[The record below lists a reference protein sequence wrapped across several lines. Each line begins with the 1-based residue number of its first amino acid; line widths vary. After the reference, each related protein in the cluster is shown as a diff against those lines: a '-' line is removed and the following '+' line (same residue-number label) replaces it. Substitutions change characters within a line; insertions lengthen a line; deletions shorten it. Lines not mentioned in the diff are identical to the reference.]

1 LPAPVNSALGVATRA
16 LAFHTMTVNFS
27 TEVMRAMGFRPF
39 AADESVSASFVS
51 LSVYETRGI
60 ALQSPAPLVN
70 VGMVAGVNYSL
81 GIGATLNETCH
92 AFSGDAYVDDE
103 NAWTKEKGTNGPF
116 LFVQIGPTPV
126 YTVTTGQIK
135 IESDGSLTTYE
146 SFPTLRTDLAALEAA
161 ALPRLV
167 TSLSCSLCAPDQYLD
182 LRKLDRVSVGRTD
195 IGQTVHDLRIL
206 VSGSAYG
213 SRGTSPEVLVAGL
226 QDTVALAP
234 RINIK
239 AARFFTLGM
248 AEDDDL
254 KKFLYFFLALEVETH
269 AVFGRID
276 HSLALQQLL
285 DPALTPLPAAL
296 ALLKR
301 QTDQIRN
308 LFDRFVWNAASA
320 WSGITEADVQQFKLL
335 KTARDDIAHGT
346 LTEPPSGYA
355 LQAQQLARKIL
366 RL

>member
-1 LPAPVNSALGVATRA
+1 MGVATRA
-16 LAFHTMTVNFS
+16 LAFRTMTVNFS
-27 TEVMRAMGFRPF
+27 TEVMGAMGFRPF
-39 AADESVSASFVS
+39 AAGESVSASFVS

-60 ALQSPAPLVN
+60 ALQSPAPLVT
-70 VGMVAGVNYSL
+70 VGTVAGVNYSL
-81 GIGATLNETCH
+81 GIGAALNETCH
-92 AFSGDAYVDDE
+92 AVSGDAYVDDE
-103 NAWTKEKGTNGPF
+103 NAWKKEKGTNGPF
-116 LFVQIGPTPV
+116 LLIQIGPTPV
-126 YTVTTGQIK
+126 YTVTIGQFK
-135 IESDGSLTTYE
+135 TESDGTLTTYE
-146 SFPTLRTDLAALEAA
+146 SFPALRSDLAALEAA

-167 TSLSCSLCAPDQYLD
+167 TSLSCSLCAPDQYLE
-182 LRKLDRVSVGRTD
+182 LRKLDRVSAGRTD
-195 IGQTVHDLRIL
+195 IGQTVHDIRFIF
-206 VSGSAYG
+206 SGSAYG
-213 SRGTSPEVLVAGL
+213 SRGTPPEVLVAGL
-226 QDTVALAP
+226 QDTVAQAP

-276 HSLALQQLL
+276 HSLAIQQLL
-285 DPALTPLPAAL
+285 DPASTPLPAAL

-355 LQAQQLARKIL
+355 LQAQQLARKVL